1 MVTSE
6 TSAKRETVK
15 AGCSSNILSVF
26 QINVNESY
34 RDSLITKNKEQLLI
48 YKTEGGD
55 PSKALVGTLNLDSSV
70 TPQVNISSWQNSCNT
85 SNMVLI
91 DAIPGTVIP
100 LYEFVSDATK
110 RNELKLA
117 IEEYATQR
125 SYIDVGDPIPLYQ
138 YSFKAG
144 TLYNCDNK
152 YYTIDYDEYGQG
164 KDGYLYNK
172 IVGYVFSSAFRP
184 SGSIPLYKYRA
195 EFPSYETVGGRTHR
209 IFVPSYYYTTD
220 WKGEECGGVKGRCV
234 SELPCY
240 IYKYY
245 YIGIACYVYPKNAK
259 IPTAYSLYNELATSH
274 DEDGNIAGFT
284 VTKTL
289 TLDPENAELDCK
301 ILPVMKPQ

>member
-1 MVTSE
+1 M
-6 TSAKRETVK
+6 
-15 AGCSSNILSVF
+15 
-26 QINVNESY
+26 
-34 RDSLITKNKEQLLI
+34 I

-100 LYEFVSDATK
+100 LYEFVSVLRK

-172 IVGYVFSSAFRP
+172 IVGYVIFRLL
-184 SGSIPLYKYRA
+184 SVQVVLYLCINI
-195 EFPSYETVGGRTHR
+195 EQ
-209 IFVPSYYYTTD
+209 
-220 WKGEECGGVKGRCV
+220 
-234 SELPCY
+234 
-240 IYKYY
+240 
-245 YIGIACYVYPKNAK
+245 N
-259 IPTAYSLYNELATSH
+259 SH
-274 DEDGNIAGFT
+274 
-284 VTKTL
+284 L
-289 TLDPENAELDCK
+289 MRL
-301 ILPVMKPQ
+301 